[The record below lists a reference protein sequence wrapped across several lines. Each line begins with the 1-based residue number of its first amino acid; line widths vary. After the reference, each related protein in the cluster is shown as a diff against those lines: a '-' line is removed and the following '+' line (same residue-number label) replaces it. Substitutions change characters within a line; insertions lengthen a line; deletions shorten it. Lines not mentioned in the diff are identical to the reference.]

1 MFGQD
6 IAIGRQYSQ
15 HISFYRRINLRKV
28 IVAYD
33 ISLPAIFSGGL
44 LQFKFSLGFLAGD
57 NTFFTVRMKSVN
69 PSLIFVEI
77 RSRLDFLTS
86 GTLLCFYFLLYL
98 AFLRFFFAQTSKP
111 CSRNFA

>member
-77 RSRLDFLTS
+77 RNGLDFLTF
-86 GTLLCFYFLLYL
+86 GALLYL
-98 AFLRFFFAQTSKP
+98 LPLLLAEFIRSP
-111 CSRNFA
+111 CTQACLPRKVEYR